1 MKSGP
6 GAVDQLSGL
15 PHTEKCAALSV
26 PSSRMAWPPKRILR
40 ASPVSAAGAGFMGAG
55 STGRSVPRGTPKGA
69 AGNTRRYCPLKLPV
83 ALEAERTVF
92 VYLDPGHQTTTALR
106 S

>member
-15 PHTEKCAALSV
+15 PHTEKCVALSV
-26 PSSRMAWPPKRILR
+26 PSSRMAWPPKRILQ
-40 ASPVSAAGAGFMGAG
+40 ASPVSAAG
-55 STGRSVPRGTPKGA
+55 

-83 ALEAERTVF
+83 ALEAERAVF
-92 VYLDPGHQTTTALR
+92 VYVDPGHQTTTALR